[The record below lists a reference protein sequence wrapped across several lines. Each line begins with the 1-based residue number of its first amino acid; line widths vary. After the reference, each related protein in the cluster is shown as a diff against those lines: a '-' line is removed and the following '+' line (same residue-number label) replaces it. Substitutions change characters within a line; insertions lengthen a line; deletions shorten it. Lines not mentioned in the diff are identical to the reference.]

1 MYRGLVSVW
10 LLREKII
17 KYVVLVEYYE
27 TKAAQEN
34 ADTDVIS

>member
-10 LLREKII
+10 LLREKVI

-27 TKAAQEN
+27 IKAAQEN